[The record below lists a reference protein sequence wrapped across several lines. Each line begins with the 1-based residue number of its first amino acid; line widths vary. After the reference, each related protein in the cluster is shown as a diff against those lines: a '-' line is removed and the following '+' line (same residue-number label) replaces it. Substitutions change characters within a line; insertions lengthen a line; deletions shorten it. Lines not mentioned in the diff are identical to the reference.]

1 MYCCLLGRTERG
13 RIWKTQEVVVYPL
26 GLPYD
31 KSVNRRK
38 VTRKKQRTLY
48 IKNPTA
54 HRLAEKVS
62 KQMGVTLSDAV
73 ISALEDT
80 LQRTRLPLNR
90 ARLDTLSAALSALPV
105 VDSRSSEEI
114 LGYDESGIPRYW

>member
-13 RIWKTQEVVVYPL
+13 RVWKTQKVVVYPL
-26 GLPYD
+26 GLPYN

-38 VTRKKQRTLY
+38 APRKKQRTLY
-48 IKNPTA
+48 IKNPAA

-73 ISALEDT
+73 ISALEDK

-90 ARLDTLSAALSALPV
+90 ARLDAISAALGALPV
-105 VDSRSSEEI
+105 VDNRSPEEI
-114 LGYDESGIPRYW
+114 LGYNESGIPR